1 MSKNEPSG
9 SLLDSV
15 LLATE
20 NLFLENGFD
29 GVTLDGVAEKAGIS
43 HNDVRELYPTELDA
57 LVAMMNREFMTMYQ
71 GIISDVERDPLGGLL
86 SRMYTYMLSQVYER
100 PVARSL
106 LMIERAALHN
116 IMRHQHAM
124 MYVPTVQFRRELV
137 AELQRVGMVRADC
150 DPTLV
155 SESLTVISGGLA
167 LTAPHPRLDILVQ
180 SLMEMFGR
188 HYDADVSDTEAGKR
202 VFTAWASK
210 LDGPVVT

>member
-1 MSKNEPSG
+1 MSENEPAG

-15 LLATE
+15 LIATE

-43 HNDVRELYPTELDA
+43 HQEVRELYPSELDA

-86 SRMYTYMLSQVYER
+86 SRMYTYILSQVYER

-106 LMIERAALHN
+106 FMIERTALHTL
-116 IMRHQHAM
+116 MRHQHAM
-124 MYVPTVQFRRELV
+124 MYLPTVQFRRELV
-137 AELQRVGMVRADC
+137 AELQRVGMVRPDC

-167 LTAPHPRLDILVQ
+167 LTAPHPQLDVIVH

-188 HYDADVSDTEAGKR
+188 QYDAEVTDTEVGKR
-202 VFTAWASK
+202 VFSAWASK
-210 LDGPVVT
+210 LDGASAS